1 MPCADQYI
9 MTTTHISSF
18 QRYRAGADYRSFMR
32 RTHGQRGA
40 GLIEILVAVLVLS
53 IGMLGLAGM
62 QAAMLRNA
70 DSSLL
75 RTQATVLAYDIMD
88 AMRANA
94 EAAGAGA
101 YNRGTADE
109 ENDACEIPPEGTTLA
124 ERDLRDWMTRLKTTL
139 GDSPATC
146 GAIECTSP
154 STDDIRCTVTIQW
167 DDSRALGGLT
177 QTAVTVASRL

>member
-9 MTTTHISSF
+9 MTTTRNLAPGRHRAPTVCCPHT
-18 QRYRAGADYRSFMR
+18 RYSR
-32 RTHGQRGA
+32 GQRGG

-101 YNRGTADE
+101 YNRGTADDE
-109 ENDACEIPPEGTTLA
+109 DDACEIPPDGTTLA

-146 GAIECTSP
+146 GAIDCTSP
-154 STDDIRCTVTIQW
+154 STDDIRCTVTVQW
-167 DDSRALGGLT
+167 DDSRALGGLK